1 MIGTPALWLG
11 FIGGVILLLLI
22 DLFVVHR
29 HPHKVSMKE
38 AGAWSVFWVALSL
51 VFAGCVGHFFGRTK
65 AIEFLGGYAVEK
77 ALSIDNLFVFLVLLT
92 TFKVPKEQRHGL
104 LFWGVLGALV
114 LRGIFIAVGS
124 AMIERFHI
132 TLYIMGVLLVIIGAR
147 MIIPDKEEAAV
158 EKAAEPPKGKKL
170 AKWFKR
176 FIPTTD
182 GYREGKFFV
191 HENGKYLAT
200 PLFIALLAIE
210 VTDVIFAVDSVPA
223 VFGVTRDPFIVF
235 TSNALAILGLR
246 SLFFVLASMIEKF
259 RFLRVGLAIIL
270 TFVGTKMV
278 LAHWWHTPMEQSVAF
293 IGIVL
298 LLCVVGS
305 VVYNRFSWRPTTTT

>member
-11 FIGGVILLLLI
+11 FIAGVIGLLLI

-38 AGAWSVFWVALSL
+38 AGAWSLFWVVLSL
-51 VFAGCVGHFFGRTK
+51 VFAGCVGHFFGKTK

-77 ALSIDNLFVFLVLLT
+77 ALSVDNLFVFLVLLT

-104 LFWGVLGALV
+104 LFWGVLGALI

-132 TLYIMGVLLVIIGAR
+132 TLYIMGGLLVIIGAR
-147 MIIPDKEEAAV
+147 MVIPEKEDAHDKPAA
-158 EKAAEPPKGKKL
+158 PPKGKKL
-170 AKWFKR
+170 AHWFRR

-182 GYREGKFFV
+182 GYRDGKFFV
-191 HENGKYLAT
+191 RENGRFLAT

-210 VTDVIFAVDSVPA
+210 VTDLIFAVDSVPA

-246 SLFFVLASMIEKF
+246 SLFFVLASMIDKF

-278 LAHWWHTPMEQSVAF
+278 LAHWWHTPMEQSVGF

-298 LLCVVGS
+298 VLCVIGS
-305 VVYNRFSWRPTTTT
+305 VVYNRFSWRRTTTT